1 MSRSDLAVFIDVFT
15 LSVLVF
21 LAIVA
26 WTVYDMTRRH
36 TGR

>member
-1 MSRSDLAVFIDVFT
+1 MGRSDLAVFVDVFT

-26 WTVYDMTRRH
+26 WTVYDLGKRNIRR
-36 TGR
+36 